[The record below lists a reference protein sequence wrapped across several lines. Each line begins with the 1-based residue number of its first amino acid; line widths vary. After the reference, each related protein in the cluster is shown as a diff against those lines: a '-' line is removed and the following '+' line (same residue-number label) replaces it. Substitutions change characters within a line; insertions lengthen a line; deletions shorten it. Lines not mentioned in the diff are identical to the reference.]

1 MAPPKDRSDPP
12 RGDEFGCLELERQ
25 WLSRQENVLPM
36 ETAWNEGKFYGQVL
50 KGRRQLTTVQRIG
63 ILLMGLQAIA
73 FGAMIVFAR
82 GWLLPDFGP
91 SLRSIDASLPP
102 LPLIRVPVF
111 LLEFGLGIRLC
122 FVALKPRMKPGEPED
137 NS

>member
-1 MAPPKDRSDPP
+1 
-12 RGDEFGCLELERQ
+12 
-25 WLSRQENVLPM
+25 M

-122 FVALKPRMKPGEPED
+122 FVALKPRTKPGEPED